1 MPHSVTDCLCEKQLA
16 DTLSAIRKEQPESLI
31 YQTSLMSALLSGV
44 YEGSRTIADLLK
56 KGDFGLGTFNRL
68 DGELIAFNSQVYQL
82 RADGSANAARPDQ
95 RTPFAVMTFFQP
107 QYHHHFD
114 GPADRDAVHEIINQ
128 QISSDNQFCALRIDG
143 RFSQVATRTV
153 PCQHR
158 PYKPMMEAVEQQPT
172 FHFDQRDGVLI
183 GFRTPQ
189 YMQGINVAGYHE
201 HFITDDRQGGGH
213 VLNYSLESGVLTF
226 GAISKLVVDLPEDP
240 DFLQANLNPDDLDS
254 AIRAVES

>member
-1 MPHSVTDCLCEKQLA
+1 
-16 DTLSAIRKEQPESLI
+16 
-31 YQTSLMSALLSGV
+31 
-44 YEGSRTIADLLK
+44 
-56 KGDFGLGTFNRL
+56 
-68 DGELIAFNSQVYQL
+68 
-82 RADGSANAARPDQ
+82 
-95 RTPFAVMTFFQP
+95 
-107 QYHHHFD
+107 
-114 GPADRDAVHEIINQ
+114 
-128 QISSDNQFCALRIDG
+128 
-143 RFSQVATRTV
+143 
-153 PCQHR
+153 
-158 PYKPMMEAVEQQPT
+158 MMEAVEQQPT